1 MTPRAD
7 SAPRGTVLVVDDD
20 RDIVETLSDI
30 LELRG
35 WKVVRGYDGAEA
47 VSLALEHDVD
57 WVVMDVR
64 MPHRSGV
71 EAMEEIRR
79 ARPSTRVVLM
89 TAFATPEV
97 MERAARAGGTPV
109 LAKPFELAKLLATME

>member
-1 MTPRAD
+1 MTARAD

-64 MPHRSGV
+64 MPQRSGV
-71 EAMEEIRR
+71 DAMEEIRR
-79 ARPSTRVVLM
+79 VRPRTRVVLM

-97 MERAARAGGTPV
+97 MERAARAGDTPV
-109 LAKPFELAKLLATME
+109 LAKPFELSKLLATME